1 MEITAITLFSHLL
14 LQLVAV
20 AEVLLISLVV
30 LADQVVVA
38 VCMWVLQL
46 VVPERRGRVMREAM
60 EAQIPQAVAA
70 VAVLDRLVLLEIMRL
85 ETSAKEAMV
94 LHPRLLALL

>member
-38 VCMWVLQL
+38 VCMWEL